1 MLRGFKRPLD
11 RLKNNHYINLIYTHK
26 MEKQMKKKAV
36 ATQNAQKKV
45 KEFKVVNHDVAV
57 TKWFEKATQELS
69 DKVFR
74 PHGFKVPKNIR
85 INVSQLRTANKTHG
99 HTTLGLCYPTHYTA
113 GKNKPKKEVVNIIQ
127 MNIATTGK
135 NNSVDVLD
143 TLAHEL
149 IHAIDDNKSG
159 HKKGGAFDKMARTI
173 GLEGKLTSTYAGE
186 ELKGRLNGII
196 KTIGKF
202 PLQEV
207 NLEGLRRDT
216 NRNLK
221 VRCYGTE
228 NDCDHGFN
236 TNRLRIEQMTSR
248 KCLCCGEGDYH
259 IQLGKKYGNAVITID
274 RFFALT
280 SIVKKNND
288 SIRNLDD
295 TLLEMQDE
303 LKWEDA

>member
-1 MLRGFKRPLD
+1 MIL
-11 RLKNNHYINLIYTHK
+11 THTNKGNK
-26 MEKQMKKKAV
+26 MKSKKV
-36 ATQNAQKKV
+36 ATPNAKKIR
-45 KEFKVVNHDVAV
+45 EFKVTNHDVAV
-57 TKWFEKATQELS
+57 TQWFEKATQSLS

-85 INVSQLRTANKTHG
+85 INVSEMRTANKTTA
-99 HTTLGLCYPTHYTA
+99 HTTLGRCYPTHFTT
-113 GKNKPKKEVVNIIQ
+113 GKHDNPAPKREQVNIIQ

-135 NNSVDVLD
+135 DNSVNVLD

-159 HKKGGAFDKMARTI
+159 HKKGGAFDKMARAI

-221 VRCYGTE
+221 VRCYDTE

-236 TNRLRIEQMTSR
+236 TNRYRIEQMISR
-248 KCLCCGEGDYH
+248 TCLCCGEGEYH
-259 IQLGKKYGNAVITID
+259 IQLGKKYGHAVISID
-274 RFFALT
+274 RFFSLVNDNEKVNGKQNLNDT
-280 SIVKKNND
+280 IGNIV
-288 SIRNLDD
+288 
-295 TLLEMQDE
+295 DE

>member
-1 MLRGFKRPLD
+1 MIL
-11 RLKNNHYINLIYTHK
+11 THTK
-26 MEKQMKKKAV
+26 KEKDMKAKEV
-36 ATQNAQKKV
+36 ATQNVKQI
-45 KEFKVVNHDVAV
+45 KEFKIVNHDVAV
-57 TKWFEKATQELS
+57 TRWFEKATQELS

-74 PHGFKVPKNIR
+74 PIGRKVPKNIR

-127 MNIATTGK
+127 MNIATTGRD
-135 NNSVDVLD
+135 NSVDVLD

-159 HKKGGAFDKMARTI
+159 HKKGGDFDKMARAI

-186 ELKGRLNGII
+186 ELKGRLNSII
-196 KTIGKF
+196 KSIGKF

-207 NLEGLRRDT
+207 NLEGLRRDS

-221 VRCYGTE
+221 LICADNE

-236 TNRLRIEQMTSR
+236 TNRLRVEQMTSR
-248 KCLCCGEGDYH
+248 TCLCCGEGSYH
-259 IQLGKKYGNAVITID
+259 IKLGKKYGGAIISID
-274 RFFALT
+274 KFFALT
-280 SIVKKNND
+280 SRVKKNND
-288 SIRNLDD
+288 SIKNLDD

>member
-1 MLRGFKRPLD
+1 MLYCVMILTHTNKGNKM
-11 RLKNNHYINLIYTHK
+11 KN
-26 MEKQMKKKAV
+26 QAV
-36 ATQNAQKKV
+36 ATPNAKKV
-45 KEFKVVNHDVAV
+45 REFKVVNHDVAI

-85 INVSQLRTANKTHG
+85 INVSEMKTANKTHG
-99 HTTLGLCYPTHYTA
+99 HTTLGRCYPTAYTRGTA
-113 GKNKPKKEVVNIIQ
+113 DNPSPKAEVVNIIQ

-135 NNSVDVLD
+135 DNSVDVLD

-186 ELKGRLNGII
+186 ELKGRLNGIV

-202 PLQEV
+202 PLRQV

-221 VRCYGTE
+221 VVCHGTE

-236 TNRLRIEQMTSR
+236 TNRLRIEQMNSR
-248 KCLCCGEGDYH
+248 TCLCCGEGDYH
-259 IQLGKKYGNAVITID
+259 IQLGKKYGGAIISID
-274 RFFALT
+274 KFFSL
-280 SIVKKNND
+280 VND
-288 SIRNLDD
+288 NEKVNGKQNLDD
-295 TLLEMQDE
+295 TIGNITEE

>member
-1 MLRGFKRPLD
+1 M
-11 RLKNNHYINLIYTHK
+11 
-26 MEKQMKKKAV
+26 
-36 ATQNAQKKV
+36 KKV
-45 KEFKVVNHDVAV
+45 KEFKVVNHDVAI
-57 TKWFEKATQELS
+57 TQWFEKATQELS

-74 PHGFKVPKNIR
+74 PIGRKVPKNIR
-85 INVSQLRTANKTHG
+85 INVSEMRTANKTHG
-99 HTTLGLCYPTHYTA
+99 HTTLGRCYPTHYTA
-113 GKNKPKKEVVNIIQ
+113 GKTTPKKEVVNIIQ

-135 NNSVDVLD
+135 DNSVDVLD

-159 HKKGGAFDKMARTI
+159 HKRGGEFDKMARAI

-202 PLQEV
+202 PLKEV

-221 VRCYGTE
+221 VVCHDTD

-236 TNRLRIEQMTSR
+236 TNRYRIEQMTSR
-248 KCLCCGEGDYH
+248 TCLCCGKGDYH
-259 IQLGKKYGNAVITID
+259 IQLGKKYGNAVISID

-280 SIVKKNND
+280 SRVKKNND
-288 SIRNLDD
+288 SIKNLDD